1 MQSDRRDKR
10 MHCPLSR
17 WCAHLRFT
25 DTCLQSITFVTA
37 YSWYLLQSMYNCKY
51 WDSQIPTH
59 CCSRWVRLVFCIV
72 VYSEARR
79 WQLQKGN
86 WIPESLFLSDE
97 THIQEKTL
105 KLSSC
110 KYLKKIGVADV
121 QLSIKGHV
129 AASFSYTHGK
139 HRNCLTLWTEKV
151 VYRHLNWLPW
161 FGHSDQINR
170 GTDCEAAQMPK

>member
-37 YSWYLLQSMYNCKY
+37 YSWSLLQSMYDCKY

-110 KYLKKIGVADV
+110 KYLKKSRSCRCSV
-121 QLSIKGHV
+121 
-129 AASFSYTHGK
+129 K
-139 HRNCLTLWTEKV
+139 HLGACCSVLFPHTWKTQKLP
-151 VYRHLNWLPW
+151 YSLNWEICLSTSELVALVW
-161 FGHSDQINR
+161 
-170 GTDCEAAQMPK
+170 T